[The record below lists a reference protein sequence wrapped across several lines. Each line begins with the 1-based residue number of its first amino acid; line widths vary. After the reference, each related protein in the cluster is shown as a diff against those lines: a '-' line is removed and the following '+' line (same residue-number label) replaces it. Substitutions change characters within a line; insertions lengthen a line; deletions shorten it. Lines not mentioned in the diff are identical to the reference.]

1 MRPQPIFKIICKRTM
16 NYFYYKDLPK
26 CFMNSKNYFIQEI
39 PLAEFR
45 GYLITNNGIIKKYN
59 LKKN

>member
-1 MRPQPIFKIICKRTM
+1 M

-26 CFMNSKNYFIQEI
+26 CFLNQKNYFIQEI

-45 GYLITNNGIIKKYN
+45 GYLITNKGITKKYN